1 MMHDLVLVNPN
12 HAQYIARMAEL
23 LHRLGGTVRTLRAAH
38 GWTRAELARRAGVSA
53 RFLVELEGGTGNI
66 SVLRLA
72 EVARA
77 LDVSLATLV
86 AGLGPVHD
94 AADELAALEPERR
107 RALLRRERAGRKVAL
122 VGLRGA
128 GKSTVGARL
137 GRRLGVPFVEVD
149 QVVEELAGLRLGEIF
164 EFHGPARYR
173 ELERA
178 ALDRELSRPG
188 GGVLA
193 TGGSVVTA
201 PDTWAMLKGETRTVW
216 LRASPESHLSR
227 VEAQG
232 DFRPM
237 RGRANALAELEAI
250 LAVRTPL
257 YAESA
262 LEVDTERLDADG
274 VVDRIVNWL
283 GAEAR

>member
-1 MMHDLVLVNPN
+1 MVHGLALVNSN
-12 HAQYIARMAEL
+12 FVQYSAFMAEL
-23 LHRLGGTVRTLRAAH
+23 LHSLGRTVRGLRAEH
-38 GWTRAELARRAGVSA
+38 GWTQAELARRAGVSA

-94 AADELAALEPERR
+94 AADELAALDPERR
-107 RALLRRERAGRKVAL
+107 EALLRRVRGDRKVAL

-137 GRRLGVPFVEVD
+137 ARRLGVPFVEVD
-149 QVVEELAGLRLGEIF
+149 QVIEELAGVRLGEIF
-164 EFHGPARYR
+164 EYHGPARYR

-178 ALDRELSRPG
+178 ALDRELARPG
-188 GGVLA
+188 GVVLA

-250 LAVRTPL
+250 LAGRTPL
-257 YAESA
+257 YAEAA
-262 LEVDTERLDADG
+262 LQVDTEQLDIDG
-274 VVDRIVNWL
+274 AVERIVGWL
-283 GAEAR
+283 GVGTR